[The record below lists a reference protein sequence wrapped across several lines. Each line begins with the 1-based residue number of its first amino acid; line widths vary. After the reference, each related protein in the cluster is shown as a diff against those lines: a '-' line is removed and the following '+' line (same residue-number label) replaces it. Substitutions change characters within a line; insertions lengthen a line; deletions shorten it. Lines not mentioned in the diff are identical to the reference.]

1 MPGTG
6 WCLDDLG
13 DRDVKVRSSRRIHAT
28 KVATV
33 ATAVVLACYII
44 AALVLNLL
52 VARRLTE
59 QADARIAARLAVAQ
73 RADPRTLTSP
83 VPPTQD
89 TDPDDAPIF
98 LWRGATSGSSS
109 TLSPDAPHLPQTIW
123 TAQPATIKVGGTT
136 YRVGAVRLGSG
147 WLIGGESLAQLDRVG
162 SALMAPEILFGVILL
177 FVVYGGSLVI
187 GLRASAPLE
196 TVQRRQAEFTADA
209 SHELRTPLSVIE
221 AEVELSLARSRSV
234 DEYRAVLQRIANES
248 DRLRRIV
255 EELLWLARA
264 DDEGVSAQQE
274 QRTDLAV
281 AVQICGERFQPVA
294 EGRGVHL
301 LVDIEGS
308 HPYWIEANPTW
319 IDRLLGVLVDN
330 ACKYAGTGGNVRI
343 KLRGSGNQVVLQVD
357 DTGPG
362 IPVGQRSIVF
372 DRFHRGT
379 DGLGGTGLG
388 LAIADSVVR
397 SSGGT
402 WAVGSSPSGGAR
414 MEVTWKRLP
423 GPKAEGDA
431 SNDQE
436 DGRVAVPD
444 RATR

>member
-1 MPGTG
+1 M
-6 WCLDDLG
+6 
-13 DRDVKVRSSRRIHAT
+13 KARSSRRIHAT

-33 ATAVVLACYII
+33 ATAVVLACYVV
-44 AALVLNLL
+44 AVLVLNLL

-73 RADPRTLTSP
+73 RAAPQTLTSP

-98 LWRGATSGSSS
+98 LWRGAISGSSS
-109 TLSPDAPHLPQTIW
+109 TLSPGAPRLPQRIW
-123 TAQPATIKVGGTT
+123 TAQPATITVGGTT
-136 YRVGAVRLGSG
+136 FRVGAVRLGSG

-221 AEVELSLARSRSV
+221 AEVELSLARPRSV
-234 DEYRAVLQRIANES
+234 DEYRAILQRIGDES

-255 EELLWLARA
+255 DELLWLARA
-264 DDEGVSAQQE
+264 DDEGTSAQQE
-274 QRTDLAV
+274 QRTDLAD
-281 AVQICGERFQPVA
+281 AVRICGERFQPVA
-294 EGRGVHL
+294 EGRGVL
-301 LVDIEGS
+301 LSVEVEGS
-308 HPYWIEANPTW
+308 VPAWIEANPTW

-362 IPVGQRSIVF
+362 IPIEQRSVVF

-402 WAVGSSPSGGAR
+402 WTVTSSPSGGAR

-423 GPKAEGDA
+423 GRKADGDPPSEQGDA
-431 SNDQE
+431 L
-436 DGRVAVPD
+436 AAAD